1 MEFRLRCLDAQG
13 AVVQVPIQ
21 AASLDG
27 AGLEARRRGL
37 TVLSAQRT
45 GGGRTWGRTRSFDLA
60 LFTQE
65 LLALLKAG
73 LNLLEALEALA
84 QGSSRPEA
92 RSLLEEIL
100 GHLRQGERFSVALT
114 RLSTPLPEL
123 FVATIKSAE
132 RTGDL
137 IPALERYLGY
147 ARQADV
153 LRKKIVSASI
163 YPLLLVGAGSL
174 VTLFLLGYVVPR
186 FASVYQDRQDRLPA
200 LSGLL
205 IRWGTFLDSHGAAFG
220 LGALGL
226 VALLGL
232 LFSRPA
238 VRVRLGLLM
247 QRLPALGEG
256 LRKFQLTRFYRTV
269 GMLLDGGIPA
279 LAALGLARGLL
290 QPGLRL
296 GLDGAMKEIEAGQP
310 LAGAFARH
318 GLTTPV
324 ALRLLQVGEQ
334 SGRLADMLEAAASFH
349 EEETARRIDM
359 VTRLLEPL
367 LMAGI
372 GLGIG
377 GIVVLLYMP
386 IFDLA
391 GSLQ

>member
-13 AVVQVPIQ
+13 ALVQVPVQ
-21 AASLDG
+21 AASLEG
-27 AGLEARRRGL
+27 ASLEARRRGL
-37 TVLSAQRT
+37 TVLSAQRS
-45 GGGRTWGRTRSFDLA
+45 GGRPWSRARSFDLA

-84 QGSSRPEA
+84 QGSTRPEA
-92 RSLLEEIL
+92 RSLLDEIL
-100 GHLRQGERFSVALT
+100 GQLRQGERFSVALT

-147 ARQADV
+147 ARQADM
-153 LRKKIVSASI
+153 LRKKIVSAAI

-186 FASVYQDRQDRLPA
+186 FASVYQDRPDSLPF

-205 IRWGTFLDSHGAAFG
+205 IRWGTFLDSHSAAMGLAG
-220 LGALGL
+220 LGIAA
-226 VALLGL
+226 VLGL
-232 LFSRPA
+232 LFSRAA
-238 VRVRLGLLM
+238 VRARLGLLL

-279 LAALGLARGLL
+279 LAALALARGLL
-290 QPGLRL
+290 PPGLRME
-296 GLDGAMKEIEAGQP
+296 LDGAMKEIEAGQP
-310 LAGAFARH
+310 LAAAFARH

>member
-1 MEFRLRCLDAQG
+1 MEYRLRCLDAQG
-13 AVVQVPIQ
+13 AVVQVPVQ
-21 AASLDG
+21 AASFEG
-27 AGLEARRRGL
+27 ASLEARRRGL
-37 TVLSAQRT
+37 TVLSAVRT
-45 GGGRTWGRTRSFDLA
+45 GARSLSRPRSFDLA

-73 LNLLEALEALA
+73 LNLLEALEALT
-84 QGSSRPEA
+84 QGSTRPEA

-100 GHLRQGERFSVALT
+100 GQLKQGERFSVALT

-123 FVATIKSAE
+123 FVATIRSAE

-186 FASVYQDRQDRLPA
+186 FASVYADRQDSLPF

-205 IRWGTFLDSHGAAFG
+205 IQWGTFLDRHGAAFG
-220 LGALGL
+220 LAALGVGGTL
-226 VALLGL
+226 GVLL
-232 LFSRPA
+232 SRPA
-238 VRVRLGLLM
+238 VRAQLSLLA
-247 QRLPALGEG
+247 QRLPALGES
-256 LRKFQLTRFYRTV
+256 LRKFQLTRFYRTL

-279 LAALGLARGLL
+279 LAALKLARGLL
-290 QPGLRL
+290 PPGLRNA
-296 GLDGAMKEIEAGQP
+296 LDAAAKEIEAGQP

-324 ALRLLQVGEQ
+324 ALRLLQVGER
-334 SGRLADMLEAAASFH
+334 SGRLADMLEAAAAFH
-349 EEETARRIDM
+349 EDETARRIDM

-367 LMAGI
+367 LMAAI

>member
-13 AVVQVPIQ
+13 TVVQVPVQ
-21 AASLDG
+21 AANLEG
-27 AGLEARRRGL
+27 ASLEARRRGL
-37 TVLSAQRT
+37 TVLSAARS
-45 GGGRTWGRTRSFDLA
+45 GGRRLSRPRSFDLA

-84 QGSSRPEA
+84 QGSTRPEA

-100 GHLRQGERFSVALT
+100 GQLRQGERFSVALT

-123 FVATIKSAE
+123 FVATIRSAE

-174 VTLFLLGYVVPR
+174 VALFLLGYVVPR
-186 FASVYQDRQDRLPA
+186 FASVYADRPDSLPF

-226 VALLGL
+226 TALLGL
-232 LFSRPA
+232 LFSRAA
-238 VRVRLGLLM
+238 VRAYLGLLM
-247 QRLPALGEG
+247 QRLPALGES

-279 LAALGLARGLL
+279 LAALALARGLL
-290 QPGLRL
+290 PPALRM
-296 GLDGAMKEIEAGQP
+296 GLDAAMKEIEAGQP
-310 LAGAFARH
+310 LAAAFARH

-334 SGRLADMLEAAASFH
+334 SGRLADMLEAAAAFH

-359 VTRLLEPL
+359 VTRLVEPL

-391 GSLQ
+391 GSIQ

>member
-1 MEFRLRCLDAQG
+1 MEYRLRCLDAQG
-13 AVVQVPIQ
+13 AVVQVPVQ
-21 AASLDG
+21 AASSEG
-27 AGLEARRRGL
+27 ASLEARRRGL
-37 TVLSAQRT
+37 TVLSAQRLGT
-45 GGGRTWGRTRSFDLA
+45 RSLSRPRSFDLA

-73 LNLLEALEALA
+73 LNLLEALEALT
-84 QGSSRPEA
+84 QGSTRPEA

-100 GHLRQGERFSVALT
+100 AQLKQGERFSVALM
-114 RLSTPLPEL
+114 RLSTSLPEL
-123 FVATIKSAE
+123 FVATIRSAE

-186 FASVYQDRQDRLPA
+186 FASVYQDRQDSIPF

-205 IRWGTFLDSHGAAFG
+205 IQWGTFLDAHGAAFG
-220 LGALGL
+220 IAALGVAGVL
-226 VALLGL
+226 AALL
-232 LFSRPA
+232 SRPA
-238 VRVRLGLLM
+238 VRAQLSLLV
-247 QRLPALGEG
+247 QRLPALGES

-279 LAALGLARGLL
+279 LAALNLARGLL
-290 QPGLRL
+290 PSGLRTA
-296 GLDGAMKEIEAGQP
+296 LDAASKEIEAGQP

-334 SGRLADMLEAAASFH
+334 SGRLADMLEAAAAFH
-349 EEETARRIDM
+349 EEETARRIDT

-391 GSLQ
+391 GSIQ

>member
-13 AVVQVPIQ
+13 AVVQVPVQ
-21 AASLDG
+21 AASLEG
-27 AGLEARRRGL
+27 ASQEAHRRGF
-37 TVLSAQRT
+37 TVLSARRT
-45 GGGRTWGRTRSFDLA
+45 GGRTLGRGRSFDLA
-60 LFTQE
+60 LFTEE

-84 QGSSRPEA
+84 QGSTRPEA
-92 RSLLEEIL
+92 RSLLEELL
-100 GHLRQGERFSVALT
+100 GQLRQGERFSVALT

-123 FVATIKSAE
+123 FVATIRSAE

-137 IPALERYLGY
+137 IPALQRYLGY

-153 LRKKIVSASI
+153 LRKKIVAASI
-163 YPLLLVGAGSL
+163 YPLVLVCAGSL
-174 VTLFLLGYVVPR
+174 VSLFLLGYVVPR
-186 FASVYQDRQDRLPA
+186 FASVYADRPDSLPF

-205 IRWGTFLDSHGAAFG
+205 IRWGTFLDSHGLAVG
-220 LGALGL
+220 LAVLGIGTAL
-226 VALLGL
+226 ALFL
-232 LFSRPA
+232 SRPA
-238 VRVRLGLLM
+238 VRAHLGLLL
-247 QRLPALGEG
+247 QRLPALGES

-279 LAALGLARGLL
+279 LAAIGLARGLL
-290 QPGLRL
+290 PASLRSA
-296 GLDGAMKEIEAGQP
+296 LDAATREIEAGQG

-334 SGRLADMLEAAASFH
+334 SGRLADMLEAAAAFH

-359 VTRLLEPL
+359 VTRLVEPL

-372 GLGIG
+372 GLAIG

-391 GSLQ
+391 GSIQ